1 MDMPIINYTELLEK
15 ISDYAKTAGRAAAR
29 PVLLLYYVM
38 RSSTTPWE
46 DKLLIFA
53 TLSYIIFSIDILD
66 ARRLPI
72 IGWFDE
78 FASLSV
84 TYKKVCKNITPDIE
98 ARAAILLDKWFP
110 QYTDYEIVE

>member
-1 MDMPIINYTELLEK
+1 MPIINYTELLEK
-15 ISDYAKTAGRAAAR
+15 ISNYAKTVGRAATR

-46 DKLLIFA
+46 DKLLIFS
-53 TLSYIIFSIDILD
+53 TLSYIIFPIDILD